1 MIWHVRGCGRVRVA
15 TFLNGYRKLL
25 GTFRD
30 LMKTQLAPPVVNLHG
45 LVFPFAHRHSA
56 LGGRIVPARSCHLI
70 EAIVVPTT
78 QSLLSVRSVSSRK
91 ISRCRRAVGAGR

>member
-45 LVFPFAHRHSA
+45 LVFPFPHRHSA
-56 LGGRIVPARSCHLI
+56 LGGRRGPAPSFHLI
-70 EAIVVPTT
+70 EAILLPHHPTIT
-78 QSLLSVRSVSSRK
+78 P
-91 ISRCRRAVGAGR
+91 RALPFSPQNPPLAAPGAR